1 MASFGLCEP
10 NYRCR
15 GLRLSGPWSNKFL
28 YLIAIDHLPVFWQNT
43 THYRKGNGMKFR
55 TLFTAS
61 ILMAVIASSPMA
73 IPIAPEPNVTEEQK
87 KQIEKVVHDY
97 LINHPEILLEVS
109 QILQQKQ
116 QQTIQQQAK
125 LAILGNAN
133 QLLNENMSI
142 AGNPKGDV
150 TLIEFFD
157 YQCIHCKKMAPIIS
171 DLLKKNKN
179 VRVIYKEFPIF
190 GKSSELASRAALAA
204 ALQGKYL
211 AMHNAL
217 FNQENR
223 LTDQS
228 IMDAA
233 KSVGLNVAKLKVD
246 MDSKPIT
253 DELDAN
259 RQLAEKLHLMGTPA
273 FIIMA
278 TPAGKLKEGSTPVF
292 IPGAA
297 SEESLQELLKK
308 ASETS

>member
-1 MASFGLCEP
+1 
-10 NYRCR
+10 
-15 GLRLSGPWSNKFL
+15 
-28 YLIAIDHLPVFWQNT
+28 
-43 THYRKGNGMKFR
+43 MKFR
-55 TLFTAS
+55 TLLTAS
-61 ILMAVIASSPMA
+61 VLMAVIGSSMA
-73 IPIAPEPNVTEEQK
+73 IAAPIAPETNMTDEQK

-97 LINHPEILLEVS
+97 LINNPEILLEMS
-109 QILQQKQ
+109 QILQQRQ
-116 QQTIQQQAK
+116 QQTMQLQAK
-125 LAILGNAN
+125 AAILENAN
-133 QLLNENMSI
+133 QLLNENLSV

-171 DLLKKNKN
+171 NLIKQNKN

-190 GKSSELASRAALAA
+190 GKSSELAARAALAA

-211 AMHNAL
+211 TMHNAL

-223 LTDQS
+223 LTEQS

-233 KSVGLNVAKLKVD
+233 KSVGLNVAKLKAD
-246 MDSKPIT
+246 MDSKPVT
-253 DELDAN
+253 AALDAS

-273 FIIMA
+273 LIIMA

-308 ASETS
+308 ASEAS